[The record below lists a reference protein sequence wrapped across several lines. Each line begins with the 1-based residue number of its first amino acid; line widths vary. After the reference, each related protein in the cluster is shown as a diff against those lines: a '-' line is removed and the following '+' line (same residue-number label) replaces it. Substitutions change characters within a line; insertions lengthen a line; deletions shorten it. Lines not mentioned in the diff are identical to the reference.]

1 MQTWALLV
9 DSYRLLLSRKL
20 FWITLVISTVIV
32 LIYASIGF
40 DETGWFVLFG
50 ALHFDTEIF
59 KSGTEWSTAL
69 YMGLFSY
76 FIVGLWLT
84 WAATILALVSTSP
97 IFNDFMADGS
107 IDLVLSRPISR
118 VRVFIVKYIGSLL
131 FVVLQVAVFSF
142 GVFLCAGWRVGE
154 WNWSVFWAVP
164 LIAVF
169 FSYLYCVSVLMTML
183 TRSSMAA
190 FLMTILF
197 WVVLFAADR
206 AERFL
211 NQLKIQS
218 EVMAKFAEINANRQP
233 PVFGMQDSRQSPVA
247 PQPPGK
253 AKNAELARKQ
263 EEERKRQEALR
274 KQRVEARKARFLKDA
289 EDYERWRFRAAI
301 VLGILPKTKQTTD
314 LLSTWVVDPKY
325 SMDAILRGEPQRG
338 ARPNGSRANDPMNQF
353 QEIQRRVEE
362 DYAARSPAYIIGTSL
377 AFEAVILALSCF
389 LFCRRDF

>member
-1 MQTWALLV
+1 MQTWALFV

-32 LIYASIGF
+32 LLYASIGF
-40 DETGWFVLFG
+40 DETGWYVLFG
-50 ALHFDTEIF
+50 GLHFDSQIF
-59 KSGTEWSTAL
+59 KAGSEWSTAL

-118 VRVFIVKYIGSLL
+118 VRVFVVKYIGSLL
-131 FVVLQVAVFSF
+131 FVVLQVALFSF

-164 LIAVF
+164 LVVVF
-169 FSYLYCVSVLMTML
+169 FSYLYCVNVLMTMI

-206 AERFL
+206 TERFL
-211 NQLKIQS
+211 NRLKIQS
-218 EVMAKFAEINANRQP
+218 EVMAKFAESNADRQQAA
-233 PVFGMQDSRQSPVA
+233 FAMQSARQSTA
-247 PQPPGK
+247 NGK
-253 AKNAELARKQ
+253 NTELAKKQ
-263 EEERKRQEALR
+263 EEERQRQQARQKERVQAQ
-274 KQRVEARKARFLKDA
+274 KQRYLKDA
-289 EDYERWRFRAAI
+289 DDYERWRFRAAV

-314 LLSTWVVDPKY
+314 LLSTWVIDPKY

-338 ARPNGSRANDPMNQF
+338 ARPQNSRENAPMNQF
-353 QEIQRRVEE
+353 QEIQRRIEE
-362 DYAARSPAYIIGTSL
+362 DYAARSPTYIIGTSL
-377 AFEAVILALSCF
+377 AFEAVILSLACF
-389 LFCRRDF
+389 LFWRRDF